1 MKIALV
7 SSVVPL
13 VNGGARFIVE
23 WLEHHLKES
32 GHQVERFY
40 LPFIDRP
47 QDLLQQIAAYRMI
60 DLSQSADRII
70 CFRPPAYVLP
80 HPNKVL
86 WFIHHIRVFYD
97 LWDSAYRPVP
107 NDEKGKALRQALFD
121 IDTKTI
127 SEAKHVFTNSKIV
140 RDRLSKFNGIMS
152 KPLYPPLFMPER
164 FFTAGYGDSI
174 VSVCRLEPHKRQHL
188 MVEAMRHVKSGVKLH
203 ILGRS
208 SNSAYTRQMQEMI
221 SEYDL
226 GDRVLLE
233 DRWITEEEKTELL
246 STCLA
251 SAYLPLDEDSY
262 GYPSLEAA
270 HSCKAVITT
279 HDSGG
284 VLELVQHQR
293 NGLVVASNPKAI
305 ADGFDRLFRERSK
318 TQAMGTE
325 NLERIKELKIDWRN
339 VIEAMTT

>member
-7 SSVVPL
+7 SSAVPL

-23 WLEHHLKES
+23 WLEHHLKTRGYE
-32 GHQVERFY
+32 VERFY
-40 LPFIDRP
+40 LPFVDRP

-86 WFIHHIRVFYD
+86 WFIHHLRIFYD

-127 SEAKHVFTNSKIV
+127 SEARAVYTNSKIV
-140 RDRLSKFNGIMS
+140 RDRLLKFNGIDS
-152 KPLYPPLFMPER
+152 TPLYPPIFMPER
-164 FFTAGYGDSI
+164 FSNTGYGDTI

-188 MVEAMRHVKSGVKLH
+188 MVEAMRYVKSDVRLH
-203 ILGRS
+203 IMGRS
-208 SNSAYTRQMQEMI
+208 SNSAYTRQMQEAI
-221 SEYDL
+221 AEYNL
-226 GDRVLLE
+226 EGRVVVE
-233 DRWITEEEKTELL
+233 DRWITEEEKAQSLAK
-246 STCLA
+246 CLA
-251 SAYLPLDEDSY
+251 AVYLPLDEDSY

-284 VLELVQHQR
+284 VLELVQHRR
-293 NGLVVASNPKAI
+293 NGLIVASNPKAI
-305 ADGFDRLFRERSK
+305 ADGFDRLYLERAR
-318 TQAMGTE
+318 TQAMGME
-325 NLERIKELKIDWRN
+325 NAVRVKELKINWDS
-339 VIEAMTT
+339 VIEAMTA